1 MRRKQKMSDETEEVV
16 VTTATLIKALVLCNE
31 SRNRLTGF
39 HSTPDFWILE
49 AWGEIS
55 KSGEATSGER

>member
-1 MRRKQKMSDETEEVV
+1 VSEEIV

-39 HSTPDFWILE
+39 KSTPDFWMLE
-49 AWGEIS
+49 AHAELS
-55 KSGEATSGER
+55 KESSVAAPGREP